1 MPKKKK
7 NLTEQNKK
15 WKPVLVK
22 VHSLQNFLS
31 TGVSLI
37 IVIFSKQQIIIMA
50 RDVKSTLMLKLFI
63 LKYFTIVNAWLELN
77 VAKKKKIIDGQIYS
91 ILYCLIPTAGWHK
104 KIHSYCLILYSMT
117 CLTTHI
123 LCLKKKKC
131 ILSNDLFNNTHS
143 VFEKKLMYPVNFFS
157 S

>member
-1 MPKKKK
+1 MCLKDLTDQKFSWIYLDKNSSNAQKKKK
-7 NLTEQNKK
+7 KLTEQNKK

-37 IVIFSKQQIIIMA
+37 IVIFSKQQIIIKA

-77 VAKKKKIIDGQIYS
+77 VAKKKK
-91 ILYCLIPTAGWHK
+91 
-104 KIHSYCLILYSMT
+104 
-117 CLTTHI
+117 
-123 LCLKKKKC
+123 
-131 ILSNDLFNNTHS
+131 
-143 VFEKKLMYPVNFFS
+143 
-157 S
+157 

>member
-7 NLTEQNKK
+7 KELTEQNKK

-22 VHSLQNFLS
+22 VHSLQNFLF

-50 RDVKSTLMLKLFI
+50 IDVKSTLILKLFI

-77 VAKKKKIIDGQIYS
+77 VAK
-91 ILYCLIPTAGWHK
+91 
-104 KIHSYCLILYSMT
+104 
-117 CLTTHI
+117 
-123 LCLKKKKC
+123 
-131 ILSNDLFNNTHS
+131 
-143 VFEKKLMYPVNFFS
+143 EKK
-157 S
+157 

>member
-1 MPKKKK
+1 MSLKDLTPDQKFSWIYLDKNSSNAKKKK
-7 NLTEQNKK
+7 KLTEQNKK

-50 RDVKSTLMLKLFI
+50 IDVKSTLMLKLFI

-77 VAKKKKIIDGQIYS
+77 VAK
-91 ILYCLIPTAGWHK
+91 
-104 KIHSYCLILYSMT
+104 
-117 CLTTHI
+117 
-123 LCLKKKKC
+123 
-131 ILSNDLFNNTHS
+131 
-143 VFEKKLMYPVNFFS
+143 EKK
-157 S
+157 

>member
-7 NLTEQNKK
+7 KLTEQNKK

-50 RDVKSTLMLKLFI
+50 IDVKSTDVKI
-63 LKYFTIVNAWLELN
+63 VYFEVFHDCKCMAWIEC
-77 VAKKKKIIDGQIYS
+77 S
-91 ILYCLIPTAGWHK
+91 
-104 KIHSYCLILYSMT
+104 
-117 CLTTHI
+117 
-123 LCLKKKKC
+123 
-131 ILSNDLFNNTHS
+131 
-143 VFEKKLMYPVNFFS
+143 
-157 S
+157 

>member
-1 MPKKKK
+1 MRLKDLTPDQKFSWIYLDKNSSNAKKKK
-7 NLTEQNKK
+7 KKLTENKK

-50 RDVKSTLMLKLFI
+50 IDVKSTLILKLFI

-77 VAKKKKIIDGQIYS
+77 VAK
-91 ILYCLIPTAGWHK
+91 
-104 KIHSYCLILYSMT
+104 
-117 CLTTHI
+117 
-123 LCLKKKKC
+123 
-131 ILSNDLFNNTHS
+131 
-143 VFEKKLMYPVNFFS
+143 EKK
-157 S
+157 

>member
-1 MPKKKK
+1 MCLKDLTDQKFSWIYLDKNSSNAQKQKK

-37 IVIFSKQQIIIMA
+37 IVIFSKQQIIIKA

-63 LKYFTIVNAWLELN
+63 LKYFMIVNAWLELN
-77 VAKKKKIIDGQIYS
+77 VAKKKK
-91 ILYCLIPTAGWHK
+91 
-104 KIHSYCLILYSMT
+104 
-117 CLTTHI
+117 
-123 LCLKKKKC
+123 
-131 ILSNDLFNNTHS
+131 
-143 VFEKKLMYPVNFFS
+143 
-157 S
+157 

>member
-1 MPKKKK
+1 MRLKDLTPDQKFSWIYLDKNSSNAKKK

-77 VAKKKKIIDGQIYS
+77 VAKKKK
-91 ILYCLIPTAGWHK
+91 
-104 KIHSYCLILYSMT
+104 
-117 CLTTHI
+117 
-123 LCLKKKKC
+123 
-131 ILSNDLFNNTHS
+131 
-143 VFEKKLMYPVNFFS
+143 
-157 S
+157 

>member
-50 RDVKSTLMLKLFI
+50 KRCKIHIDVKI
-63 LKYFTIVNAWLELN
+63 VYFEVFH
-77 VAKKKKIIDGQIYS
+77 D
-91 ILYCLIPTAGWHK
+91 C
-104 KIHSYCLILYSMT
+104 
-117 CLTTHI
+117 
-123 LCLKKKKC
+123 KC
-131 ILSNDLFNNTHS
+131 
-143 VFEKKLMYPVNFFS
+143 MA
-157 S
+157 

>member
-1 MPKKKK
+1 MCLKDLTPDQKFSWIYLDKNSSNAKKKK
-7 NLTEQNKK
+7 KKLTEQNKK

-37 IVIFSKQQIIIMA
+37 IVIFSKQQIIIKA

-77 VAKKKKIIDGQIYS
+77 VAK
-91 ILYCLIPTAGWHK
+91 
-104 KIHSYCLILYSMT
+104 
-117 CLTTHI
+117 
-123 LCLKKKKC
+123 
-131 ILSNDLFNNTHS
+131 
-143 VFEKKLMYPVNFFS
+143 EKK
-157 S
+157 

>member
-1 MPKKKK
+1 M
-7 NLTEQNKK
+7 
-15 WKPVLVK
+15 LVK

-77 VAKKKKIIDGQIYS
+77 VAKKKKLLMD
-91 ILYCLIPTAGWHK
+91 K
-104 KIHSYCLILYSMT
+104 FM
-117 CLTTHI
+117 
-123 LCLKKKKC
+123 
-131 ILSNDLFNNTHS
+131 
-143 VFEKKLMYPVNFFS
+143 VFYIV
-157 S
+157 

>member
-1 MPKKKK
+1 MRLKDLTPDQKFSWIYLDKNSSNDKKKK
-7 NLTEQNKK
+7 LTEQNKK

-22 VHSLQNFLS
+22 VHSLQNFLF

-77 VAKKKKIIDGQIYS
+77 VAKKKK
-91 ILYCLIPTAGWHK
+91 
-104 KIHSYCLILYSMT
+104 
-117 CLTTHI
+117 
-123 LCLKKKKC
+123 
-131 ILSNDLFNNTHS
+131 
-143 VFEKKLMYPVNFFS
+143 
-157 S
+157 

>member
-1 MPKKKK
+1 MRLKDLTPDQKFSWIYLDKNSSNAKKKK
-7 NLTEQNKK
+7 KLTEQNKK

-50 RDVKSTLMLKLFI
+50 IDVKSTLILKLFI

-77 VAKKKKIIDGQIYS
+77 VAK
-91 ILYCLIPTAGWHK
+91 
-104 KIHSYCLILYSMT
+104 
-117 CLTTHI
+117 
-123 LCLKKKKC
+123 
-131 ILSNDLFNNTHS
+131 
-143 VFEKKLMYPVNFFS
+143 EKK
-157 S
+157 

>member
-1 MPKKKK
+1 MRLKDLTPDQKFSWIYLDKNSSNDKKKK

-22 VHSLQNFLS
+22 VHSLQNFLY

-77 VAKKKKIIDGQIYS
+77 VAKKKK
-91 ILYCLIPTAGWHK
+91 
-104 KIHSYCLILYSMT
+104 
-117 CLTTHI
+117 
-123 LCLKKKKC
+123 
-131 ILSNDLFNNTHS
+131 
-143 VFEKKLMYPVNFFS
+143 
-157 S
+157 

>member
-1 MPKKKK
+1 MRLKDLTPDQKFSWIYLDKNSSNDKKK

-22 VHSLQNFLS
+22 VHSLQNFLY

-50 RDVKSTLMLKLFI
+50 RDVKSTLMLKLLI

-77 VAKKKKIIDGQIYS
+77 VAKKKK
-91 ILYCLIPTAGWHK
+91 
-104 KIHSYCLILYSMT
+104 
-117 CLTTHI
+117 
-123 LCLKKKKC
+123 
-131 ILSNDLFNNTHS
+131 
-143 VFEKKLMYPVNFFS
+143 
-157 S
+157 

>member
-1 MPKKKK
+1 M
-7 NLTEQNKK
+7 
-15 WKPVLVK
+15 LVK

-77 VAKKKKIIDGQIYS
+77 VAKKKK
-91 ILYCLIPTAGWHK
+91 
-104 KIHSYCLILYSMT
+104 
-117 CLTTHI
+117 
-123 LCLKKKKC
+123 
-131 ILSNDLFNNTHS
+131 
-143 VFEKKLMYPVNFFS
+143 
-157 S
+157 

>member
-1 MPKKKK
+1 MRLKDLTPDQKFSWIYLDKNSSNAKKKK

-22 VHSLQNFLS
+22 VHSLQNFLY

-77 VAKKKKIIDGQIYS
+77 VAKKKK
-91 ILYCLIPTAGWHK
+91 
-104 KIHSYCLILYSMT
+104 
-117 CLTTHI
+117 
-123 LCLKKKKC
+123 
-131 ILSNDLFNNTHS
+131 
-143 VFEKKLMYPVNFFS
+143 
-157 S
+157 

>member
-1 MPKKKK
+1 MCLKDLTDQKFSWIYLDKNSSNAQKQKK

-37 IVIFSKQQIIIMA
+37 IVILSKQQIIIMA
-50 RDVKSTLMLKLFI
+50 IDVKSTLMLKLFI

-77 VAKKKKIIDGQIYS
+77 VAKKKK
-91 ILYCLIPTAGWHK
+91 
-104 KIHSYCLILYSMT
+104 
-117 CLTTHI
+117 
-123 LCLKKKKC
+123 
-131 ILSNDLFNNTHS
+131 
-143 VFEKKLMYPVNFFS
+143 
-157 S
+157 

>member
-1 MPKKKK
+1 MRLKDLTPDQKFSWIYLDKNSSNAKKKK
-7 NLTEQNKK
+7 KLTEQNKK

-22 VHSLQNFLS
+22 VHSLQNFLC

-77 VAKKKKIIDGQIYS
+77 VAKKKK
-91 ILYCLIPTAGWHK
+91 
-104 KIHSYCLILYSMT
+104 
-117 CLTTHI
+117 
-123 LCLKKKKC
+123 
-131 ILSNDLFNNTHS
+131 
-143 VFEKKLMYPVNFFS
+143 
-157 S
+157 

>member
-1 MPKKKK
+1 MCLKDLTDQKFSWIYLDKNSSNAQKQKK

-37 IVIFSKQQIIIMA
+37 IVIFSKQQIIIKA

-77 VAKKKKIIDGQIYS
+77 VAKKKK
-91 ILYCLIPTAGWHK
+91 
-104 KIHSYCLILYSMT
+104 
-117 CLTTHI
+117 
-123 LCLKKKKC
+123 
-131 ILSNDLFNNTHS
+131 
-143 VFEKKLMYPVNFFS
+143 
-157 S
+157 